1 MARRRYDVSGK
12 VVLVT
17 GAARGLGLEAARRLH
32 ALGASVA
39 LVGLE
44 PEELERR
51 AGELG
56 ERAWWYEADVT
67 SLEAMQAAAAAC
79 VERFGGIDVVI
90 ANAGIAANGT
100 VASIDPAAFDRT
112 IEVNLLGVFR
122 TVRATLEH
130 VVARRG
136 YVLIV
141 SSASALVHTPL
152 MAAYTASK
160 AGVEAFGDALRVE
173 VAHTGTKVGVA
184 YLSFIETDMVR
195 RGFDRPSAKLGQERL
210 GGPFSTWAPVSDVG
224 DAIVAGVARRSRHVM
239 VPKSLRPVL
248 YLRAVVQPLMEL
260 RARRAGVADVIRMA
274 EREATELTTPQPGSS
289 PPAPSTAERPLEAA
303 PPPR

>member
-1 MARRRYDVSGK
+1 MPREHYDVAGK

-44 PEELERR
+44 PDELERR
-51 AGELG
+51 ATELG

-67 SLEAMQAAAAAC
+67 DTDAVEAAVAGA
-79 VERFGGIDVVI
+79 VERFGGLDVVI

-100 VASIDPAAFDRT
+100 VASIDPAAFERT
-112 IEVNLLGVFR
+112 IEVNLLGVWR
-122 TVRATLEH
+122 TVRAALPH

-141 SSASALVHTPL
+141 SSASALVHTPM

-160 AGVEAFGDALRVE
+160 AGVEAFGDALRME

-184 YLSFIETDMVR
+184 YFSFIDTDMVR
-195 RGFDRPSAKLGQERL
+195 RGFDRPSAQYGRERL
-210 GGPFSTWAPVSDVG
+210 GGPFSRWAPVSDVG
-224 DAIVAGVARRSRHVM
+224 DAIVAGVTRRARHVM
-239 VPKSLRPVL
+239 VPGSLKPLL
-248 YLRAVVQPLMEL
+248 YLRSVVQPLMEWQS
-260 RARRAGVADVIRMA
+260 RRRGVDEVIKMA
-274 EREATELTTPQPGSS
+274 EREATELTTPQPSTDGR
-289 PPAPSTAERPLEAA
+289 PAAAA

>member
-1 MARRRYDVSGK
+1 MPAHRYDVAGK

-32 ALGASVA
+32 GLGASVA

-51 AGELG
+51 AAELG
-56 ERAWWYEADVT
+56 DRAWWYEADVT
-67 SLEAMQAAAAAC
+67 DLEAMRSAAAAC
-79 VERFGGIDVVI
+79 AERFGGIDVVI

-122 TVRATLEH
+122 SVRATLAH

-141 SSASALVHTPL
+141 SSASALVHTPM

-173 VAHTGTKVGVA
+173 VAHTDT
-184 YLSFIETDMVR
+184 
-195 RGFDRPSAKLGQERL
+195 
-210 GGPFSTWAPVSDVG
+210 
-224 DAIVAGVARRSRHVM
+224 
-239 VPKSLRPVL
+239 
-248 YLRAVVQPLMEL
+248 
-260 RARRAGVADVIRMA
+260 
-274 EREATELTTPQPGSS
+274 
-289 PPAPSTAERPLEAA
+289 
-303 PPPR
+303 